1 MFCMVPAK
9 CPYECFP
16 DFMPFLS
23 GTHKKLKLDFT
34 TRDTFNIAKP
44 LLVTIM
50 YGNGLLNNV
59 SIYVACQ
66 PHNMKSLPSSPW
78 SNNT

>member
-1 MFCMVPAK
+1 
-9 CPYECFP
+9 
-16 DFMPFLS
+16 MPFLS

-34 TRDTFNIAKP
+34 THDTFNIATP

-50 YGNGLLNNV
+50 YRNGLLNNV

-66 PHNMKSLPSSPW
+66 PHNMKSLPSPPP